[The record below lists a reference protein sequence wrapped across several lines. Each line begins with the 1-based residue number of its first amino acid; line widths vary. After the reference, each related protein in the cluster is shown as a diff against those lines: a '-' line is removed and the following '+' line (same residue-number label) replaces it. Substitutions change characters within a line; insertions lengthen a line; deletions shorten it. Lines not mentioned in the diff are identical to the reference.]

1 MNQWWDEEAE
11 AEKRY
16 DQLPVG
22 AQNVVIDYAL
32 FFALN
37 IEGAKVV
44 ACASMLPLDYQMRL
58 NFALWDVVTNEDD
71 QWTTSSTE
79 SF

>member
-16 DQLPVG
+16 DQLPVE
-22 AQNVVIDYAL
+22 AQDVVMNYAL

-37 IEGAKVV
+37 IENAKVV

-58 NFALWDVVTNEDD
+58 NLALWDVAADEDG
-71 QWTTSSTE
+71 QWINSSTE